1 MYFEKDEYIMKMLGA
16 VPQLKSNSSFLTILI
31 LSFFQYCQ
39 CTFISKLL
47 EMRCLRNEC
56 MTSTA
61 LHTGQDH
68 RLWLPGGW
76 EQPSYLITAVR

>member
-1 MYFEKDEYIMKMLGA
+1 MKMLRP
-16 VPQLKSNSSFLTILI
+16 VPQLKCSSFLTIFSL
-31 LSFFQYCQ
+31 FFQYCQ

-47 EMRCLRNEC
+47 EMRCLRNEF